1 MSIKVQ
7 RKVVVEL
14 CNYKLSPR
22 YFRRKY
28 GHYHMK
34 FNHGTFVIRI
44 TTSDDQIYMVAWK
57 GLSDICTLIINAD
70 LSTSLSTRN
79 GDTVYKKEDSPAN
92 NKLLHLSKSI
102 DLFLSMRKR
111 TKIPNLP
118 LIYKKHY
125 CIDFAFWIGAFCQML
140 NGREIKR
147 ESSFFECNQLSSSA
161 KNSTLNMSSVNANN
175 NGGQIVFYLTVNSQ
189 YTIDLIIRPQSI
201 IIVCNLRNQ
210 NNPSLTSG
218 MRTKTMKDQSEA
230 LNWFTYL
237 IPGNAPLT
245 RQLQSLNTF
254 INSN

>member
-44 TTSDDQIYMVAWK
+44 TESNNQIYMVSWK
-57 GLSDICTLIINAD
+57 GLSEICTLIIGAD

-79 GDTVYKKEDSPAN
+79 GNTVCKKEDSPAN

-102 DLFLSMRKR
+102 DIFLSMRKR
-111 TKIPNLP
+111 VELP
-118 LIYKKHY
+118 KFPLMFKQHY
-125 CIDFAFWIGAFCQML
+125 CVDFAFWIGAFCQMV

-147 ESSFFECNQLSSSA
+147 ENLFYECNQLSSSV
-161 KNSTLNMSSVNANN
+161 KNSILTMSSVVSSN
-175 NGGQIVFYLTVNSQ
+175 NGGQIVFYLTVNSL
-189 YTIDLIIRPQSI
+189 YTVDLIIKPKSI
-201 IIVCNLRNQ
+201 FLACNLRSQ

-218 MRTKTMKDQSEA
+218 MRTKNMKDQSEA
-230 LNWFTYL
+230 LHWLSYL
-237 IPGNAPLT
+237 IPGNAPLS
-245 RQLQSLNTF
+245 RQLQTLNNF